1 MARPSQTDGALH
13 EYRKEIL
20 GCSHTLTAFI
30 VFSAIRVP
38 YPPVMHRV
46 TLLRLAP
53 SSSALHQR
61 ARRLSERTAQRPAS
75 VAFAPRAPT
84 SLPATSPFAS
94 TAPAMNAATAAQKPA
109 FTAVVKGLPETGE
122 LRDCP
127 YSHRVLLTLE
137 AKASALSAWLLL
149 LYFAP
154 AAPV

>member
-1 MARPSQTDGALH
+1 
-13 EYRKEIL
+13 
-20 GCSHTLTAFI
+20 
-30 VFSAIRVP
+30 
-38 YPPVMHRV
+38 MHRV
-46 TLLRLAP
+46 ALLRLAP

-61 ARRLSERTAQRPAS
+61 ARRQSERTAQRPAS

-94 TAPAMNAATAAQKPA
+94 TAPAMTAATAQKPA

-127 YSHRVLLTLE
+127 FSHRVLLTLE
-137 AKASALSAWLLL
+137 AKASASSAWL

-154 AAPV
+154 V